1 MSSLKQQVIFLGLV
15 GALVIIIT
23 ALAFYYFASHFISFY
38 WLVLAS
44 ATWLWV
50 CWQLWKLL
58 PLNRTGTDAP
68 LYSRL
73 GIANQ
78 LTLLRGGL
86 IALTAGFLLQP
97 VPQNELAWIPGLFY
111 GFAAILDRIDG
122 WVARVNN
129 RTTQLGS
136 ELDTVYDALGLFVAP
151 LLAVSFGKLHWSF
164 LLVSFAFYFFRM
176 GMNWRLARQ
185 LPVYPLLPS
194 ELRRT
199 LAGFQMGFVAVVLLP
214 FFPAGSTQILGAI
227 FMLPLLIGFLV
238 DWLVVSGRIVTQH
251 QTSLSN
257 QIAPASFKRLEQ
269 LDLCVIQP
277 VTRLVLCIFLFV
289 YYLQSGNNILISGF
303 LFLICGI
310 ALLMVLLGIAGR
322 IGALL
327 ILLVFTF
334 VQADMASTL
343 NVLVIF
349 SACVSI
355 MLFGTGQFSLWQWD
369 DRWVNRR
376 DGELP

>member
-1 MSSLKQQVIFLGLV
+1 MSSLKQQVIFLGLI

-23 ALAFYYFASHFISFY
+23 AFVFYYFASDFNSFY

-50 CWQLWKLL
+50 CWQLWEVL
-58 PLNRTGTDAP
+58 PLNRTETDAP

-97 VPQNELAWIPGLFY
+97 VPQNELAWIPGLLY
-111 GFAAILDRIDG
+111 CVAAVLDRIDG
-122 WVARVNN
+122 WIARINQ

-136 ELDTVYDALGLFVAP
+136 ELDTVYDALGLLVAP
-151 LLAVSFGKLHWSF
+151 LLAVSYGKLHWSF

-176 GMNWRLARQ
+176 GMNWRITRQ

-194 ELRRT
+194 LLRRT
-199 LAGFQMGFVAVVLLP
+199 LAGFQMGFVAAVLLP
-214 FFPAGSTQILGAI
+214 CFSATSTQLLGVL
-227 FMLPLLIGFLV
+227 FMSPLLIGFLV
-238 DWLVVSGRIVTQH
+238 DWLVVSGRIVTFDEISQ
-251 QTSLSN
+251 N
-257 QIAPASFKRLEQ
+257 QITPEFFNRLEQ
-269 LDLCVIQP
+269 LNLRVVQPVLRIILCILLVLFYQQSSNIIFISGLFLLLCVIA
-277 VTRLVLCIFLFV
+277 
-289 YYLQSGNNILISGF
+289 ILM
-303 LFLICGI
+303 L
-310 ALLMVLLGIAGR
+310 LLGIAGR

-334 VQADMASTL
+334 VQTDMTPTL
-343 NVLVIF
+343 SVMVIF
-349 SACVSI
+349 ASCVSI
-355 MLFGTGQFSLWQWD
+355 MLFGTGKFSLWQWD

-376 DGELP
+376 DGELH

>member
-23 ALAFYYFASHFISFY
+23 AIAFYYFASHFNSFY
-38 WLVLAS
+38 WLLLAS
-44 ATWLWV
+44 AAWLWI
-50 CWQLWKLL
+50 CWQLWKVL
-58 PLNRTGTDAP
+58 PLNRTETDAP

-78 LTLLRGGL
+78 LTFLRGGL

-97 VPQNELAWIPGLFY
+97 IPQNELAWIPGLLY
-111 GFAAILDRIDG
+111 GVAAILDRIDG
-122 WVARVNN
+122 WVARISR

-136 ELDTVYDALGLFVAP
+136 ELDTVYDALGLLVSP
-151 LLAVSFGKLHWSF
+151 LLAVSYGKLHWSF
-164 LLVSFAFYFFRM
+164 LLVSFAFYFFRK

-194 ELRRT
+194 LLRRT

-214 FFPAGSTQILGAI
+214 CFSAVSTQVLGVL

-238 DWLVVSGRIVTQH
+238 DWLVVSGRIVTYDQIS
-251 QTSLSN
+251 QN
-257 QIAPASFKRLEQ
+257 QIAPEFFNRLEQ
-269 LDLCVIQP
+269 LNLHVIQP
-277 VTRLVLCIFLFV
+277 VMRIILCVFLIV
-289 YYLQSGNNILISGF
+289 YYQQSSNIIFISGF
-303 LFLICGI
+303 FL
-310 ALLMVLLGIAGR
+310 LLSSVAILMLLLGIAGR
-322 IGALL
+322 IGALV
-327 ILLVFTF
+327 ILLIFTF
-334 VQADMASTL
+334 VQTDMTPTL
-343 NVLVIF
+343 SVLVIF

-355 MLFGTGQFSLWQWD
+355 MLFGTGKYSLWQWD

-376 DGELP
+376 DGELH